1 MIQHFYDTNEMG
13 ETETPSNYTQ
23 TRGAWVEGERV
34 LFAKMTHPAGSSA
47 GAHSHPNEQFILILS
62 GHALFNIEGDEK
74 QVGPGEIVYIPANAV
89 HHNKVI
95 GDENLVFA
103 TAKDTSWGLTGIAV
117 EDQAD

>member
-13 ETETPSNYTQ
+13 EKETPSTYTK
-23 TRGAWVEGERV
+23 TRGAWVEGKRV

-47 GAHSHPNEQFILILS
+47 GAHTHPNEQFILVLS
-62 GHALFNIEGDEK
+62 GQALFNIEGDEK
-74 QVGPGEIVYIPANAV
+74 HVGPGEIIHIPANAV

-117 EDQAD
+117 EDQTD